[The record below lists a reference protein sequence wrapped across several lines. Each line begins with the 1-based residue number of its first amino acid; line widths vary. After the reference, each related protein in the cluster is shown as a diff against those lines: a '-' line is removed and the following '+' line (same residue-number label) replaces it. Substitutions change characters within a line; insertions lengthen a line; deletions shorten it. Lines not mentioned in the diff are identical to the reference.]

1 VAELGRFGTLT
12 TRSTAQSG
20 QLEQKA
26 RPNSMPVMIVDP
38 PELPPA
44 HDVAV
49 GGKMVGF
56 KSTATSVTAEDYLEG
71 TEYVRIYGFKNGAC
85 SSFGHP
91 IISRW
96 SQASVTG

>member
-1 VAELGRFGTLT
+1 
-12 TRSTAQSG
+12 
-20 QLEQKA
+20 
-26 RPNSMPVMIVDP
+26 MPVMIVDP

-71 TEYVRIYGFKNGAC
+71 TEYVRIYGFENGTWFLIPGPPYDDPKMEPGLGYWVA
-85 SSFGHP
+85 FTKPGTLY
-91 IISRW
+91 R
-96 SQASVTG
+96 